1 MLMSRIMNE
10 DARLVMSRDK
20 KNVIRWPGVETAN
33 IRCLMNSSCIRS
45 YHTQKIVNR
54 GEKRMSEPPR
64 RKVEE
69 RRREEQAPN
78 IIRGLWGACDRFSWK
93 FSFTFVLL
101 FLYRGEIEVVQQMLE
116 DGVDINSR

>member
-45 YHTQKIVNR
+45 YHTQKIVHR
-54 GEKRMSEPPR
+54 GEEGTSERPR
-64 RKVEE
+64 LKVEE
-69 RRREEQAPN
+69 RRKEEHAPN
-78 IIRGLWGACDRFSWK
+78 IISGLWGASDRFSWK
-93 FSFTFVLL
+93 FSSTFVDLL
-101 FLYRGEIEVVQQMLE
+101 IHRGEVEVVQQMLE

>member
-1 MLMSRIMNE
+1 M
-10 DARLVMSRDK
+10 
-20 KNVIRWPGVETAN
+20 ETAN

-69 RRREEQAPN
+69 SRKEGQAPN
-78 IIRGLWGACDRFSWK
+78 IIRGLWGACDRFSGK
-93 FSFTFVLL
+93 FSSTFVDLL
-101 FLYRGEIEVVQQMLE
+101 IHRGEVEVVQQMLE